1 MRAMR
6 RLTTSL
12 FMLWMLTACTP
23 PLQAQ
28 GQATD
33 CQDPPEAVGA
43 ERAAAPG
50 RPMLG
55 QGIAL
60 FDAKDF
66 KQAERALQS
75 ALFAGLPDRRERAS
89 AHKYLAF
96 VSCSQSEWSR
106 CEADFDSAFAALPTF
121 ALEPYEMQNTP
132 WRDAYLRAQNRWA
145 GRCGRVALAPVPAS
159 PSSPEGTRPA
169 TAGFAL
175 NSAVIVGIT
184 PLPLVAAGAARV
196 GGALPSQSVRSA
208 APDSNV
214 KLRVSPWAV
223 VQVDGKRLGVTPPL
237 TDLSLPAGS
246 RTIELSNPGFE
257 TVRRVIQ
264 VVNGQTATI
273 THDFDS
279 R

>member
-1 MRAMR
+1 MRAWR
-6 RLTTSL
+6 DLALGLST
-12 FMLWMLTACTP
+12 LWMMMACSSP
-23 PLQAQ
+23 IQAQ
-28 GQATD
+28 ANNS
-33 CQDPPEAVGA
+33 CQDAPEAASGD
-43 ERAAAPG
+43 RAAAPG

-60 FDAKDF
+60 FDARNF

-75 ALFAGLPDRRERAS
+75 ALFAGLTDGQERAS

-96 VSCSQSEWSR
+96 VSCSNSEWAR
-106 CEADFDSAFAALPTF
+106 CEAEFDSAFSARSSF
-121 ALEPYEMQNTP
+121 ALEAYEVQNTP

-145 GRCGRVALAPVPAS
+145 ARCGRAALSAS
-159 PSSPEGTRPA
+159 TSTATPPSGTKPGA
-169 TAGFAL
+169 SGFAL

-184 PLPLVAAGAARV
+184 PLLLTPMPARPGAA
-196 GGALPSQSVRSA
+196 ALLPSERGLPSEI
-208 APDSNV
+208 NV

-223 VQVDGKRLGVTPPL
+223 VQVDGKRLGVTPPM
-237 TDLSLPAGS
+237 THLSLPAGS

-257 TVRRVIQ
+257 TVKRVIQ
-264 VVNGQTATI
+264 VVNGKTVTI

>member
-1 MRAMR
+1 MRALR
-6 RLTTSL
+6 RLVTGLVT
-12 FMLWMLTACTP
+12 LWVLTACSS

-28 GQATD
+28 AQAQAND
-33 CQDPPEAVGA
+33 CQDHPPEPSAA
-43 ERAAAPG
+43 DRAAAPG

-60 FDAKDF
+60 FDAKNF

-75 ALFAGLPDRRERAS
+75 ALFAGLPDRQERAS

-96 VSCSQSEWSR
+96 VSCSNSEWSR
-106 CEADFDSAFAALPTF
+106 CETEFDSAFSARPSF
-121 ALEPYEMQNTP
+121 ALEAYEIQNTP

-145 GRCGRVALAPVPAS
+145 VRCGRGALAALPAS
-159 PSSPEGTRPA
+159 PMGTKPA
-169 TAGFAL
+169 TSGFAL
-175 NSAVIVGIT
+175 NSSVIVGIT
-184 PLPLVAAGAARV
+184 PLALMQMGGRPGAAAPLLSERDV
-196 GGALPSQSVRSA
+196 PS
-208 APDSNV
+208 DSNV

-223 VQVDGKRLGVTPPL
+223 VQVDGKRLGVTPPI
-237 TDLSLPAGS
+237 THLSLPAGS

-257 TVRRVIQ
+257 TVKRMIQ
-264 VVNGQTATI
+264 VVNGKTVTI